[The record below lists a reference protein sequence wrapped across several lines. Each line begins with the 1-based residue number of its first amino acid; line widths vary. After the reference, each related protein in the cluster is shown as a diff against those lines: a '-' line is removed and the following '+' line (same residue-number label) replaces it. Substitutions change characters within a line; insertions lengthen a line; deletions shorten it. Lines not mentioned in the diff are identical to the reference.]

1 MPRVLDVKVLDVKV
15 LGVEDVKRSRQRH
28 RSFPKVAIQ
37 WGLAVE
43 DTTLCYLV
51 LVQDQLYLIIVFCG
65 HSSQLPA
72 GKAGK
77 KNSKM
82 DNSALDSFA
91 ASVGFP
97 GRAKTCISDSIRTAG
112 QHLKF

>member
-1 MPRVLDVKVLDVKV
+1 M
-15 LGVEDVKRSRQRH
+15 
-28 RSFPKVAIQ
+28 
-37 WGLAVE
+37 
-43 DTTLCYLV
+43 
-51 LVQDQLYLIIVFCG
+51 LVQDQLYLYNYHVLWALL
-65 HSSQLPA
+65 STASWKTRQ
-72 GKAGK
+72 KEQ
-77 KNSKM
+77 M